1 MNLCK
6 NIFLS
11 ITLLLY
17 SNSLM
22 AYGATGHARQQLRLI
37 ADELIGATLSSRV
50 MVLNLPPLPLTVL
63 DGHSATLKQ
72 QLDVLVDEGVL
83 VSERVVAQE
92 REFTANGWVQRNT
105 SGVRYYPTSD
115 QDGDPV
121 EYGEAE
127 LVRIGEVLTD
137 PQRDG
142 STEVHIY
149 FNWRARQLAEWVW
162 APAFNEDP
170 RLNRIKASHDLPIRG
185 VAVLEWQ
192 TDHWALISLQAFNP

>member
-37 ADELIGATLSSRV
+37 ADDLIGATLSSRV
-50 MVLNLPPLPLTVL
+50 MALNLPQMPLTVL
-63 DGHSATLKQ
+63 DNHSATLKQ
-72 QLDVLVDEGVL
+72 QLDVLVAEGL
-83 VSERVVAQE
+83 LSSERVLAQE
-92 REFTANGWVQRNT
+92 RELTANGWVQRNT
-105 SGVRYYPTSD
+105 SGVRYYQASE
-115 QDGDPV
+115 QS
-121 EYGEAE
+121 GEAVQYGKAE
-127 LVRIGEVLTD
+127 LIRVGEVLTD
-137 PQRDG
+137 PQGDG

-170 RLNRIKASHDLPIRG
+170 RLNRIKASYDLPIRG

-192 TDHWALISLQAFNP
+192 SDHWALVSLQAFNP